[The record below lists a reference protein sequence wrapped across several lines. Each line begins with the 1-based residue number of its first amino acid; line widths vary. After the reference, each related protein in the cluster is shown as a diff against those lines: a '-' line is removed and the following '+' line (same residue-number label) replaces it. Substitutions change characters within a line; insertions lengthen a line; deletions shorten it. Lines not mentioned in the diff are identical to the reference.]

1 MATTKETKEA
11 IVDES
16 IKGTMDDPYWNEPV
30 TVMLPLTRDKQDD
43 VFVGLNGRT
52 LKIQRGEEVEIPRW
66 AYNIIKDS
74 EQMDMLAIT
83 RSRKLQ
89 KKNL

>member
-30 TVMLPLTRDKQDD
+30 TVKLSLTRDKQDD

-52 LKIQRGEEVEIPRW
+52 LKIRRGEPVDIPRW
-66 AYNIIKDS
+66 AYNIIQDS
-74 EQMDMLAIT
+74 VDMDELALKR
-83 RSRKLQ
+83 RSNLQ